1 MSDDP
6 KKDLTRIE
14 DLGEFLHELD
24 DTENF
29 LALPDLPEEEAAEA
43 DLLPDLPTDEDAFPD
58 FTASEE
64 APADD
69 AFGSDA
75 FPAEE
80 LPASDP
86 FGSDEFSSAKFSSEM
101 PTDADLEEPVTPFE
115 LSEETQ
121 ILSAPDELDEATPPT
136 DLFADESA
144 PVAEDTDAPELAE
157 AQAQLSQ
164 LVEEVKSY
172 APKED
177 FSETRRFAES
187 AMVTDTTAECN
198 PAYSV
203 MARGIRFIEDSDEIL
218 ALLKE
223 AGFPED
229 MRTQFQRQIERGTL
243 LIPRVSEFT
252 AIYLCHKLRRFQLE
266 LSMGLSDLLHPPRKG
281 LDADRGLVS
290 RKTLGQNYQHQ
301 FQFRGDADAAR
312 AIILSTMSQL
322 DGHSVDRY
330 LGVASEHTF
339 LDSEVVENETTD
351 AIHKSY
357 DELAL
362 KLKGHA
368 LQHKANA
375 VIGINY
381 QLTPMP
387 VEAPGLGNY
396 RYKLTCTGNLVW
408 LHKHTN

>member
-1 MSDDP
+1 MSDS

-24 DTENF
+24 DTEDF
-29 LALPDLPEEEAAEA
+29 LAPPEFVQEDAPEAELPDLPPEAAFG
-43 DLLPDLPTDEDAFPD
+43 DFSTDAEGA
-58 FTASEE
+58 AVES
-64 APADD
+64 
-69 AFGSDA
+69 FGSDA
-75 FPAEE
+75 FEGDAFEA
-80 LPASDP
+80 AS
-86 FGSDEFSSAKFSSEM
+86 FSSEM
-101 PTDADLEEPVTPFE
+101 PTDADLEESQAPFE
-115 LSEETQ
+115 LTEETEVFE
-121 ILSAPDELDEATPPT
+121 APTLDDDEAPEA
-136 DLFADESA
+136 LAAADEVEEDVE
-144 PVAEDTDAPELAE
+144 PEAEPEAVTE
-157 AQAQLSQ
+157 PRSDYAFESDSELSQ
-164 LVEEVKSY
+164 LKEEVKAY

-177 FSETRRFAES
+177 FSETRRFAEN

-198 PAYSV
+198 PAFSV
-203 MARGIRFIEDSDEIL
+203 MARGIRFIEDSEEIL
-218 ALLKE
+218 DLLKE

-229 MRTQFQRQIERGTL
+229 MRAQFQRQIERGTL

-281 LDADRGLVS
+281 LEVDRGLVS
-290 RKTLGQNYQHQ
+290 RKTLGQNTQHQ

-312 AIILSTMSQL
+312 SIILSTMSQL

-339 LDSEVVENETTD
+339 LDSEIVENETTE

-368 LQHKANA
+368 LQQKANA

-387 VEAPGLGNY
+387 VESPGLGNY

-408 LHKHTN
+408 LHKHTS

>member
-1 MSDDP
+1 MSDP

-24 DTENF
+24 DTEDF
-29 LALPDLPEEEAAEA
+29 LAPPEFVQEDSPEPELPDLPAEA
-43 DLLPDLPTDEDAFPD
+43 SFGDFSTDTDGPSEESFGTNAFQGDAFE
-58 FTASEE
+58 AS
-64 APADD
+64 
-69 AFGSDA
+69 S
-75 FPAEE
+75 
-80 LPASDP
+80 
-86 FGSDEFSSAKFSSEM
+86 FSSEM
-101 PTDADLEEPVTPFE
+101 PTDADLEDSGTPFE
-115 LSEETQ
+115 LTEETEVFE
-121 ILSAPDELDEATPPT
+121 APTLDEDEAPEEAIAV
-136 DLFADESA
+136 ADEVEEDVESEA
-144 PVAEDTDAPELAE
+144 DPVAETRPDYAFESDSE
-157 AQAQLSQ
+157 LSQ
-164 LVEEVKSY
+164 LKEEVKAY

-198 PAYSV
+198 PAFSV
-203 MARGIRFIEDSDEIL
+203 MARGIRFIEDSEEIL
-218 ALLKE
+218 DLLKE

-229 MRTQFQRQIERGTL
+229 MRAQFQRQIERGTL

-281 LDADRGLVS
+281 LEVDRGLVS
-290 RKTLGQNYQHQ
+290 RKTLGQNTQHQ
-301 FQFRGDADAAR
+301 FQFRGDTDAAR
-312 AIILSTMSQL
+312 SIILSTMSQL

-339 LDSEVVENETTD
+339 LDSEIVENETTE

-368 LQHKANA
+368 LQQKANA

-387 VEAPGLGNY
+387 VESPGLGNY

-408 LHKHTN
+408 LHKHTS